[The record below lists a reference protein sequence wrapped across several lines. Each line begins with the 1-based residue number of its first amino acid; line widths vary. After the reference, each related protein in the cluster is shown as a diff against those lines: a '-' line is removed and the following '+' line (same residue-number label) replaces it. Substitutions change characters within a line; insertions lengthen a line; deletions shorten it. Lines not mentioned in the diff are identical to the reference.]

1 MANNQLQWNNIQ
13 PNFIGSNQA
22 TAVGNQ
28 MLSSAG
34 DIFSK
39 TAEYTQKEAVRLSQE
54 RDKLFE
60 SAGKELSNLAL
71 QEGME
76 ATVLSDGSVRH
87 TFNSEKYDQAVSKY
101 ATEKGYDGLD
111 EDARAKIWASLNV
124 NTDYQLGLAN
134 NQANAQ
140 NAIDRARL
148 GLEGRKLDQQN
159 KIFLENLFDNTKQYF
174 INHVLNPNSSPEDKE
189 KFIQTLRSSA
199 TQLTDPTQKAY
210 VDKMIYFA
218 ENPQEVSKYTKDPTN
233 LFGIIGANA
242 EDLAKNAQYQSYYKT
257 ETENNNK
264 IKFIESLND
273 GTFGVSTIN
282 NIKKENKIGSL
293 NDDEQ
298 EKALGQLMNIY
309 ALSLIGQG
317 KSPEEIKNI
326 TKAWLDNKLQ
336 IKNENGNI
344 TGKIDINT
352 QSILGDLVQGNYSTE
367 VRSVIGQVSEEQ
379 FNKLSK
385 LAQELT
391 KTFMDTKPKTTDK
404 VIDKPKPTSKNL
416 AIESANNL
424 SEKHDITFKNINN
437 INNIDVSLYRNSKN
451 DLDQMFKNL
460 KDVGSINY
468 NTTIRTILTSNNS
481 IYNSITN
488 NNGVHKSI
496 NFNNI
501 SPEFRNFLQLE
512 FEKGNTDI
520 NTAYALKILI
530 KDPSFSRY
538 QTDVAKYIKSDFEDI
553 NLKNEINLYQQEF
566 KQSLEQLK
574 NQINEA
580 QSNYFNKKAKQEYN
594 KQQNKKEFNGWD

>member
-22 TAVGNQ
+22 TAVGSQ

-87 TFNSEKYDQAVSKY
+87 TFNSEKYDQAISRY

-210 VDKMIYFA
+210 VNKMIYFA

-242 EDLAKNAQYQSYYKT
+242 EDLARNVQYQSYYKT

-264 IKFIESLND
+264 TKFIESLND

-298 EKALGQLMNIY
+298 EKALGQIMNIY
-309 ALSLIGQG
+309 ALSLIDKG

-336 IKNENGNI
+336 TTKDENGNI
-344 TGKIDINT
+344 TGKININT
-352 QSILGDLVQGNYSTE
+352 QDILSDLVQGKNSTE
-367 VRSVIGQVSEEQ
+367 VKSVIGQVSEEQ

-391 KTFMDTKPKTTDK
+391 KTSMDTKPKSINK
-404 VIDKPKPTSKNL
+404 VVDKPKPTSKNL
-416 AIESANNL
+416 AVESANNL
-424 SEKHDITFKNINN
+424 SEKHNITFKNT
-437 INNIDVSLYRNSKN
+437 NNIDISLYRNSKSG
-451 DLDQMFKNL
+451 LDQMFKNL
-460 KDVGSINY
+460 KDVGSVNY
-468 NTTIRTILTSNNS
+468 NTITRTILTSNNS

-512 FEKGNTDI
+512 FEKGNTDV

-530 KDPSFSRY
+530 KDPSFSKY
-538 QTDVAKYIKSDFEDI
+538 QTNVVKYIKSDFEDT